1 MSLLASDKSGE
12 VGKQRIFPR
21 EAVAPGEMRRALS
34 NQNLHLIMM
43 PTEAC
48 NFRCVYCYE
57 EFRHKT
63 MLPHVVQGVKRL
75 LERRAPDL
83 RSLSLSWFG
92 GEPLLARRVIEDVML
107 SVRALAPE
115 HPRLSVRSDMTTN
128 GWLLTE
134 SVFARLLELGV
145 SEYQITFDGTR
156 AFHDRKR
163 IRADGK
169 GSFDRI
175 WGNLLALRAVSA
187 PFSVTV
193 RLHLS
198 RENVPCVDEFL
209 DEYGAAFQ
217 TDSRFELFIRGLARL
232 GGPND
237 ESLPVFG
244 DIEGKAVIEVV
255 RHRARARGLKLLKP
269 GPSDSICYAA
279 RGNSFV
285 IRADG
290 RLNKCTVALEHPGN
304 QVGRIHEDGT
314 LEVAPARMVMWMR
327 GLHSG
332 NPVELQCPMLGYAE
346 TVRADDARPADEGS
360 TCVSP
365 APSFS

>member
-1 MSLLASDKSGE
+1 M
-12 VGKQRIFPR
+12 GKERIFPR
-21 EAVAPGEMRRALS
+21 AAIPPREMRRSLS
-34 NQNLHLIMM
+34 NRNLHLILM

-63 MLPHVVQGVKRL
+63 MLPHVVRGVKRL

-83 RSLSLSWFG
+83 GSLSMSWFG
-92 GEPLLARRVIEDVML
+92 GEPLLARRVVEDVML
-107 SVRALAPE
+107 FARALAAQ

-134 SVFARLLELGV
+134 PVFARLLELGV
-145 SEYQITFDGTR
+145 AEYQITFDGTR

-175 WGNLLALRAVSA
+175 WANLLALRAVSA
-187 PFSVTV
+187 PFSITV

-198 RENVPCVDEFL
+198 RENVSCIDEFL
-209 DEYGAAFQ
+209 DQYRAAFQ
-217 TDSRFELFIRGLARL
+217 ADPRFELFIRGLARL

-244 DIEGKAVIEVV
+244 DVEGKAVIEEA
-255 RHRARARGLKLLKP
+255 RDRARARGLKLLKP

-290 RLNKCTVALEHPGN
+290 RLNKCTVALENPGN

-332 NPVELQCPMLGYAE
+332 DPAELQCPMLGYAE
-346 TVRADDARPADEGS
+346 TVREGEPRPADEGS

-365 APSFS
+365 VPSFS